1 MKIGI
6 SVFKNQ
12 LWYLEKITNTMDIM
26 DIITL
31 NKSENVNLQSL
42 QSYLIAIISSV
53 VLFWVLRKL
62 LKHFSQTQ
70 VVESCILEFNRVK

>member
-12 LWYLEKITNTMDIM
+12 LRYLDEITNTVDIM
-26 DIITL
+26 YIITL
-31 NKSENVNLQSL
+31 NKSENANLQSL
-42 QSYLIAIISSV
+42 RSYLIVIISSV
-53 VLFWVLRKL
+53 VLFWVSRKL
-62 LKHFSQTQ
+62 LKHFSQKQ